1 MFPLDPNFNRVVLS
15 ITDELLPQGFDVTD
29 RAPDNYCEL
38 KAEFTRRGRI
48 VVFAGASELTIYADT
63 AVNYAFR
70 AWHDLCH
77 LQGNYDTSYVGEV
90 ATCGLQTRQMLK
102 RFGHSELTWKWTQII
117 EAEIIGQA
125 GYFERYRRFP
135 IDQAAFV
142 VAYLKSPFDALDQQ
156 Y

>member
-1 MFPLDPNFNRVVLS
+1 MLPLDPDFNRVVLS
-15 ITDELLPQGFDVTD
+15 IMDELLPQGFAISDEAPND
-29 RAPDNYCEL
+29 YASLRAD
-38 KAEFTRRGRI
+38 FVRRGRI
-48 VVFAGASELTIYADT
+48 VVFSGASERTIYADP

-90 ATCGLQTRQMLK
+90 STCGLQTCQLLK
-102 RFGHSELTWKWTQII
+102 RFGHNERTWRWIQII

-125 GYFERYRRFP
+125 RHFERYRQFP

-142 VAYLKSPFDALDQQ
+142 LAYLKSPFDALGQQ